1 MAAVGRLDDDE
12 KVERHAMTR
21 LTLSLVVGVTL
32 TLTGCDSSPRLET
45 SSDEAM
51 SASLEKMNAALPPD
65 KRQEL
70 TRSIAVLVAPR
81 LAEASKPGAFGA
93 EAPTTTQAELL
104 RPFDGMTAG
113 QLIAKAKE
121 QAK

>member
-1 MAAVGRLDDDE
+1 
-12 KVERHAMTR
+12 MTR
-21 LTLSLVVGVTL
+21 LSLSLVFGVTP
-32 TLTGCDSSPRLET
+32 TLIGCDSSPRLDT

-51 SASLEKMNAALPPD
+51 AASIEKMNAPLPPD

-81 LAEASKPGAFGA
+81 LAEASRPAAFGA
-93 EAPTTTQAELL
+93 EAPADVPGRLM
-104 RPFDGMTAG
+104 RPLDGMTAE
-113 QLIAKAKE
+113 QIIAKAKE

>member
-1 MAAVGRLDDDE
+1 
-12 KVERHAMTR
+12 MTR
-21 LTLSLVVGVTL
+21 FTLSLVVGVAL

-51 SASLEKMNAALPPD
+51 AASIEKMSAPLSLD

-70 TRSIAVLVAPR
+70 TRSIAILVAPR
-81 LAEASKPGAFGA
+81 LAEASRPAAFA
-93 EAPTTTQAELL
+93 EGAPTTSQAELL
-104 RPFDGMTAG
+104 RPFDGMTAE
-113 QLIAKAKE
+113 QLIARAKE